1 MSTRSIWPRFS
12 IDAARLPAQV
22 ELDLWNTCHELEALL
37 AKLDDV
43 QSELEA
49 FRNRRSR
56 HSGRSTSRLSQTVSG
71 CSIGPGSTS
80 PEEWWL
86 ISEGPS

>member
-1 MSTRSIWPRFS
+1 MASLQH
-12 IDAARLPAQV
+12 DAARLPQV

-49 FRNRRSR
+49 FRNRRSLILVDR
-56 HSGRSTSRLSQTVSG
+56 TVASAKRYPGVYRAGRYVARRVVVIFRRT
-71 CSIGPGSTS
+71 
-80 PEEWWL
+80 
-86 ISEGPS
+86 